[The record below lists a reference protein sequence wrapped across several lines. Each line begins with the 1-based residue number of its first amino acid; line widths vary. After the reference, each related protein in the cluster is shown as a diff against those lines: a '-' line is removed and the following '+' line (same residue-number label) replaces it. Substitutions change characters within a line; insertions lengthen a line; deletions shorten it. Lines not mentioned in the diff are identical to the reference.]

1 MNAIR
6 QACPPTPCETVA
18 GYFLTVAREP
28 SALSDAGAEGVLE
41 ALLPIRPFAMLLA
54 ARRADWSE
62 RSPTRFADA
71 ADWLA
76 ATIVALQL
84 AEVDVA
90 LDELPL
96 LDVANARLAALAGEL
111 GVAVAPAQPRLV
123 REFAGA
129 AVTRRGRSR
138 RGRSRLAQPVDANL
152 SAVARSC
159 TLAACCRAALPAPL
173 ARAAGLA

>member
-54 ARRADWSE
+54 ARRADWNE
-62 RSPTRFADA
+62 RSPARFADA

-96 LDVANARLAALAGEL
+96 LDVANDRLAALAGEL

-129 AVTRRGRSR
+129 AVTR

>member
-6 QACPPTPCETVA
+6 QVCPPTPCETAA
-18 GYFLTVAREP
+18 GYFLTVARGP
-28 SALSDAGAEGVLE
+28 AALADAGAEGVLE

-54 ARRADWSE
+54 ARRADWSA
-62 RSPTRFADA
+62 RSPARFADA

-96 LDVANARLAALAGEL
+96 LDAANARLAELCGEL
-111 GVAVAPAQPRLV
+111 AVGFTPAQPRLV
-123 REFAGA
+123 REFAPQRATALAGRTRLDVPA
-129 AVTRRGRSR
+129 A
-138 RGRSRLAQPVDANL
+138 LANL
-152 SAVARSC
+152 SAVVRSS